1 MSNTDSFIEEV
12 NEEVRRDRFYHY
24 LRRYGWIGAVLVL
37 VIVGGAAWTEYQK
50 AQARAEAQAF
60 GDGVLAALAQNDAN
74 ERRARLSLVDPE
86 NQAAQAVLDMLIA
99 AEAEQAGDTGAAV
112 AALESAALNS
122 DAPEIYRQIA
132 AFKSLVLQ
140 ADTLDAETRR
150 QQFEALAR
158 PGQPL
163 SLLAQEQLALI
174 DIVEGETDAAI
185 NRFQQIVQDAGV
197 STALQ
202 QRALQSI
209 VSLGGTPNVANLP
222 GLAN

>member
-1 MSNTDSFIEEV
+1 
-12 NEEVRRDRFYHY
+12 
-24 LRRYGWIGAVLVL
+24 
-37 VIVGGAAWTEYQK
+37 
-50 AQARAEAQAF
+50 
-60 GDGVLAALAQNDAN
+60 
-74 ERRARLSLVDPE
+74 
-86 NQAAQAVLDMLIA
+86 MLIA
-99 AEAEQAGDTGAAV
+99 AEAEQAGDLEGAV
-112 AALESAALNS
+112 SALEAAALNA

-150 QQFEALAR
+150 QQFEVIAR

-185 NRFQQIVQDAGV
+185 DRLQKIVEDAGV

-202 QRALQSI
+202 QRAVQSI
-209 VSLGGTPNVANLP
+209 VALGGTPNVANLP